1 MHARSASLWFATLLC
16 AAVLLMLL
24 VAPIPA
30 HAAGELARAQAAV
43 EAGRLKEAL
52 PLLDA
57 AIAAEPARA
66 GAFLLRG
73 IVRFELQQ
81 WDPALA
87 DYEAA
92 LRLDPGNAEAWY
104 RRGYWWAADAKDR
117 KALPDYE
124 RAIALDPA
132 NSRYLYARATAYE
145 RLRDWRRAAEAY
157 QAVLLVDPTH
167 AEAARDLQG
176 VREKL
181 GPAAAGVPGAAPVAV
196 APPKTPP
203 PTPSVQVERDDPAAG
218 SVDPGAVEPASVL
231 QRVLDAQAKGDL
243 AALER
248 EWDLAALGP
257 QAEQLQRAR
266 LRAVAAKLRI
276 DGLRMRERAT
286 LYSEDG
292 RSAMVRAEV
301 SFRATHASGVSRWAN
316 GVIGVLR
323 RAGTGAATRWT
334 VVGVIPDELLN
345 GELAERAESL
355 GLQRPL
361 PDSRRSQWATAP
373 VESGTAGAGA
383 SLLGRGVFA
392 ASLLAAAQGGGT
404 AYARPMTYAQLNREL
419 DAAMNREYGLT
430 KLKFVANGLNTQ
442 FGQVPGAGDV
452 VSFIYQGVD
461 IAQNSME
468 VLGETM
474 KHGFTPIGGL
484 KVAQVFAGVV
494 QMVSE
499 LVPPADVASD
509 LFQYRL
515 ETITAN
521 AEIRRT
527 VDHLRLD
534 LASGRLKP
542 SGARLRVAEGRRYP
556 PGVRLQ
562 LENAGDVLMDPR
574 DRRSVGIGFEGGVVR
589 VLVTTPEMLQIESPR
604 LPFEVAAQV
613 VIDPGNVRYE
623 AFDERAAKVLGA
635 VQRGDRWAIPVL
647 MGVYAAA
654 DASSGAAVLADFQ
667 RMRLSLDQGE
677 HPDRAATWAWQP
689 CRGTQKL
696 AVQLQDGSRTLPAVV
711 RNDFLNALTRLAV
724 VDAQGQPLSQLT
736 LGPGESRAGLT
747 LIGLDAR
754 GTSLNLTPFI
764 RRRLACVTLTAPDAA
779 VVTARANLKAFSL
792 AAVAA
797 GSTRLGLTV
806 SGDAGTPDLVLD
818 LPVRVTGGQGGWRLA
833 EVERSDTQT
842 PVMLNHRQQPN
853 YADTGLMVSCG
864 AKLKLP
870 EAGKREAEWPVVGY
884 DAEVRVQ
891 WGAMPAELVVGQR
904 VRVAATVSRRFE
916 PMPGWLGDP
925 PAAAVRIGVPEVPDA
940 TAEAGGSAEASFVVP
955 EPRPGATLGIS
966 VSASACSAYSK
977 RVFIYRPA
985 GES

>member
-1 MHARSASLWFATLLC
+1 MPRRSAIPSLAP
-16 AAVLLMLL
+16 LLMLVASTL
-24 VAPIPA
+24 MLLFAPIPVRA
-30 HAAGELARAQAAV
+30 GGELARAQAAV

-57 AIAAEPARA
+57 AIAAEPTRA

-73 IVRFELQQ
+73 IVRFELKQ

-124 RAIALDPA
+124 RAIALDPV
-132 NSRYLYARATAYE
+132 NTRYLYARATAYE

-157 QAVLLVDPTH
+157 QAVLLVDPAH
-167 AEAARDLQG
+167 ADATRDLQG

-181 GPAAAGVPGAAPVAV
+181 GPAAAGVPGAAPVAI
-196 APPKTPP
+196 APPKSPP
-203 PTPSVQVERDDPAAG
+203 SPAQPVQVEREDPSLTSQMAAL
-218 SVDPGAVEPASVL
+218 AAEPAGVL
-231 QRVLDAQAKGDL
+231 ARVLGAQAQGDL

-257 QAEQLQRAR
+257 EVERLQRAR
-266 LRAVAAKLRI
+266 LRAVAASLRI
-276 DGLRMRERAT
+276 DEFRMRERAT
-286 LYSEDG
+286 MFSADG
-292 RSAMVRAEV
+292 QSAMVRAEL
-301 SFRATHASGVSRWAN
+301 SFRVTHASGVSRWAN

-323 RAGTGAATRWT
+323 RSGRGAEARWT

-345 GELAERAESL
+345 GELAERADSV
-355 GLQRPL
+355 GLQLPL
-361 PDSRRSQWATAP
+361 PDSRRPQWA
-373 VESGTAGAGA
+373 ESGTAGSGA
-383 SLLGRGVFA
+383 RLLGRGLLA
-392 ASLLAAAQGGGT
+392 ASLLAAAQGGG
-404 AYARPMTYAQLNREL
+404 AQYARPMTYAQLNREL

-452 VSFIYQGVD
+452 VSFVYQGVD

-474 KHGFTPIGGL
+474 KHGFTPVGGL

-494 QMVSE
+494 QMLSE

-534 LASGRLKP
+534 LAAGRLTP
-542 SGARLRVAEGRRYP
+542 TGARLRVAEGQRYP

-562 LENAGDVLMDPR
+562 LENAGDALMDPR
-574 DRRSVGIGFEGGVVR
+574 NRSSVGAGFEGGVVR
-589 VLVTTPEMLQIESPR
+589 ILVATPEMLQIESPR

-613 VIDPGNVRYE
+613 VIDPGNLRYE

-635 VQRGDRWAIPVL
+635 VQRDGRWVIPVL
-647 MGVYAAA
+647 MGAYAVA
-654 DASSGAAVLADFQ
+654 DASSGAAVLADFR
-667 RMRLSLDQGE
+667 RMRLSLAQGE

-696 AVQLQDGSRTLPAVV
+696 AVQLQDGSRTLPVAT
-711 RNDFLNALTRLAV
+711 RNEFLNTLTRLAV

-747 LIGLDAR
+747 LVGLDAR
-754 GTSLNLTPFI
+754 GAALNLTPFI
-764 RRRLACVTLTAPDAA
+764 RRRLGCVTLAAPNAA

-797 GSTRLGLTV
+797 GSTRLGVTV
-806 SGDAGTPDLVLD
+806 SGDAETPDLVLD
-818 LPVRVTGGQGGWRLA
+818 LPIVVTGGQGGWRLV
-833 EVERSDTQT
+833 EVERGDQQV
-842 PVMLNHRQQPN
+842 PMGLNHRQQPN
-853 YADTGLMVSCG
+853 FSDSGLTVTCG
-864 AKLKLP
+864 AKLKIP
-870 EAGKREAEWPVVGY
+870 EPDKREPEWPVVGY

-891 WGAMPAELVVGQR
+891 WGALPAELAAGQT
-904 VRVAATVSRRFE
+904 VRVAATVSRRFD

-925 PAAAVRIGVPEVPDA
+925 PAASVRIGVPEVPEA
-940 TAEAGGSAEASFVVP
+940 TAEAGGTASASFVVP
-955 EPRPGATLGIS
+955 EPRSGETLGIS
-966 VSASACSAYSK
+966 VYASGCSAYSK

-985 GES
+985 GE